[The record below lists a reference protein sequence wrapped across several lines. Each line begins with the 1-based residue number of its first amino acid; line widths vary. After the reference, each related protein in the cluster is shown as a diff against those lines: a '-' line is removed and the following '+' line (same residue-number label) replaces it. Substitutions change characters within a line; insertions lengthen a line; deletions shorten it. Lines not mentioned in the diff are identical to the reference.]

1 MNRRNLLT
9 FATWTL
15 ASFTVASAGMLTAR
29 LQATPDEATQQAP
42 PPMPVLKS
50 GPAEITLTLATDS
63 NLIPGAIPV
72 FVVEARNTS
81 DDATTVIATVTILGT
96 QPTNPM
102 SRALPR
108 PTQVWQKKLEI
119 ALSPKG
125 SQTLRISPDTPL
137 PQSSLTV
144 TLATDKQTIV
154 ALHSV
159 APKLDLTSQLRSP
172 QAAPNRKLATN
183 N

>member
-29 LQATPDEATQQAP
+29 LQATPDEAAQQAQP
-42 PPMPVLKS
+42 PAPVLKS
-50 GPAEITLTLATDS
+50 GPAEITLKLAPDS
-63 NLIPGAIPV
+63 NLIPGATPV
-72 FVVEARNTS
+72 FVVDAHNTG
-81 DDATTVIATVTILGT
+81 DEATTVIATVTILGT

-125 SQTLRISPDTPL
+125 SQTLRISPDAPL
-137 PQSSLTV
+137 PQASLTV
-144 TLATDKQTIV
+144 TVAADKQVIV
-154 ALHSV
+154 ALRSA
-159 APKLDLTSQLRSP
+159 APKLDLTNQQPSP
-172 QAAPNRKLATN
+172 PTPTNRKLATTN
-183 N
+183 